1 MLHGMA
7 LSDSQ
12 TSNVLGAAIKQRRKE
27 LGLSIAKASVAADI
41 GTSTLV
47 RAENSEPVGY
57 DKIVKIARALDA
69 SPADFYI
76 DALAEAGAPTPP
88 PAWALQQH
96 EQILGALKSIAQ
108 ALERIERAQP

>member
-12 TSNVLGAAIKQRRKE
+12 TSNVLGAAIKRRRKE
-27 LGLSIAKASVAADI
+27 LGLSIARASVAADI

-57 DKIVKIARALDA
+57 DKIVRIARALDA
-69 SPADFYI
+69 APADFYI
-76 DALAEAGAPTPP
+76 DALGETAEAAPA
-88 PAWALQQH
+88 PAWAIQQH
-96 EQILGALKSIAQ
+96 EQVLAALKDLAKR
-108 ALERIERAQP
+108 LERIEGRL